1 MTIANL
7 AERDHL
13 ANEGESLR
21 TCLSPLSDSSNEA
34 SDLSSSPNSVIV
46 RENRTFGKNFTSSKS
61 ASEIKPILSPKPFCK
76 KEPSEFAGVKKPI
89 VTSKLYP
96 LLKSWRPAKP
106 AEQKQANDELQGS
119 DRTIGK
125 DTTLEDEGK
134 NTYGLSTTK
143 HSSYFMA
150 EPNKNLTGISRSKS
164 LHLTQELKDERKAT
178 YPLHKK
184 QWQPHHAFED
194 VSKHLLS
201 SENESSL
208 QKDFT
213 SFLNAGQYSSEGLVI
228 NKVAFSSDEKSKG
241 FSKHFAT
248 EIEPSS
254 RVTPIRRQRPVS
266 LNQKLN
272 KVQHKGAE
280 TCEGSSAKVLIQKSR
295 PSSIDTSSK
304 WESMSVGQLVSV
316 SNESK
321 ENETSLNAS
330 ETCVFDNENE
340 ILPKKEDGGHSS
352 VKDSVQ
358 VEFYKPDSPTEDQG
372 DNIQSS
378 EQSFDMN
385 NISPLMNTIHK
396 FKVCNI
402 TDTNIKNNNETDTP
416 FLYRTSDKTKIIKSN
431 KQEGVLVDQR
441 ENGPLMLTTQSTE
454 SLKKEENLTP
464 GGTIK
469 NRISQLYSVSG
480 TSPAFPEVQNEKE
493 KGNISIQQRIQELTA
508 ENAVQKPGSTRRSF
522 QSRPL
527 SADLTK
533 LFLKSGPATEIKS
546 EKSLEKDGENFE
558 AAQPDKGHKDVEN
571 QKSKEDQNIDQ
582 TSFGDCCAEGIQWM
596 RPQTA
601 ATTDKEGRLMTRQN
615 GSENWRSLSF
625 RSKPSVSAP
634 NLNEK
639 MQIQMVSSERESS
652 KTVRAT
658 LFDHKVEWHNTSD
671 EHFKKDSVFMTNR
684 TAVRKSDAFD
694 LFKQEKEIM
703 EKNEP
708 EAKVYSREGDYRHI
722 IVSEEK
728 PHYEENTNNCQR
740 VEPRYE
746 IIQTVGERALSESI
760 LVMPEDKAVTLRS
773 RKSSFHNKHT
783 SRTDVNMLAADLPL
797 RSSDNKTNMFEEY
810 LSTSNAKDVAQS
822 MVKKPIVTE
831 KTDTNFEPK
840 YKMVQSLS
848 GAQKSEK
855 AYLKEGYK
863 THRSARKEEIKA
875 SASENK
881 KNSKVHE
888 TGQYT
893 GNSNNPERFQAC
905 ECLFSNNVEVQV
917 ETVENLDL
925 KDKSEN
931 QSPGD
936 SSRKSWISGSESSN
950 TIDIFNNNH
959 SRTELIAVD
968 NGESR
973 VFGLKQYHQI
983 GSDNKDVNVNTNDAA
998 EDKSKALKMG
1008 SKNRKLDG
1016 TVSNLKMSER
1026 WRRRSAPEDDIS
1038 EFTTLSPT
1046 SRVADTL
1053 IAAEHEIV
1061 KWKESREFVDGNVL
1075 HQSKPNSHRD
1085 FRDSTVEQK
1094 ARYFAVTGNVADFKK
1109 ESDYA
1114 ILKSEFSKI
1123 GFGHDT
1129 SFTETYSIKSNSN
1142 LPHSSANLALPYNNV
1157 SSETYSVRK
1166 SAREEKEEVLG
1177 LSKHGLSNIN
1187 SNLDDDDR
1195 RKRNRNKST
1204 GRMKE
1209 NAIDVDCSLVARQ
1222 EKMTINV
1229 VEKITKHQEPDTLSI
1244 QKHDEKVVQK
1254 NPDETRSYRS
1264 GVLDIDA
1271 LMAEYASNNSKVNS
1285 TKGRLS
1291 HLCKNKK
1298 AFVREKSKSLRVRNE
1313 NPSHKWKDEIES
1325 PGPGPN
1331 LKYLAE
1337 ENRHTVVDYHS
1348 LEKNT
1353 LAGSSEEDC
1362 RAKVK
1367 ERGTLVDPY
1376 DRMQQVCPF
1385 TGKYAGLGNE
1395 CSNKEITVLS
1405 NVQSKTSRDVRC
1417 NSANLVPKPTNP
1429 VDVDIKTHFS
1439 EDFRASPNI
1448 RLREALSMRHKEVE
1462 KSQEHKHKPFEQAKA
1477 NNDDSLMAIKA
1488 DLLKFKDNLT
1498 EYSSNLKLSATEK
1511 CLNRP
1516 TKQRDEGTANLRK
1529 REQATRLLDVKHYS
1543 TPNMGS
1549 LANPVNVDSQAASD
1563 EDCSASRVTTDL
1575 HVQRDSSKQSMFVE
1589 NSDGLKTKPV
1599 DRASLVKANNGDT
1612 LMALK
1617 ADLIK
1622 FKSTLNEYSADLKP
1636 SSLGYERQAMKS
1648 ESVEKKLKERRNE
1661 QRKDRYSLQLEYAE
1675 SSMEK
1680 RLSFPHTRDSSY
1692 LLQDQLKQCFSRPA
1706 SKDTE
1711 TLVPEADSQYG
1722 TWSAGHQS
1730 QDSIVPQSPSA
1741 DNAISTRKQTPNSR
1755 VSSSSSQL
1763 ELDHHDAKKD
1773 QRTGSLDRSSV
1784 DLDSIDGTVL
1794 PPSVRSCPE
1803 EDEIDFSFM
1812 DQPSVLDSSA
1822 LKNRVQLSRKSH
1834 RRAPTLQTQ
1843 RRSKA
1848 RLSES
1853 QFAVIE
1859 ETDSNW
1865 MFKDTTDEKSKKEEE
1880 SEEEEEKTPKSV
1892 VQRLPVFPGM
1902 DPSILKAQLRKR
1914 QESDSPSEISGA
1926 GHVYKSPKSSLQQGA
1941 IGGRPLPSS
1950 AEKDDRPI
1958 EMSPQWLQEL
1968 KSRKRLSQYENSS

>member
-1 MTIANL
+1 MMMATKLEIQSGHMTIANL

-571 QKSKEDQNIDQ
+571 QK
-582 TSFGDCCAEGIQWM
+582 
-596 RPQTA
+596 
-601 ATTDKEGRLMTRQN
+601 
-615 GSENWRSLSF
+615 
-625 RSKPSVSAP
+625 
-634 NLNEK
+634 
-639 MQIQMVSSERESS
+639 
-652 KTVRAT
+652 
-658 LFDHKVEWHNTSD
+658 
-671 EHFKKDSVFMTNR
+671 
-684 TAVRKSDAFD
+684 
-694 LFKQEKEIM
+694 
-703 EKNEP
+703 
-708 EAKVYSREGDYRHI
+708 
-722 IVSEEK
+722 
-728 PHYEENTNNCQR
+728 
-740 VEPRYE
+740 
-746 IIQTVGERALSESI
+746 
-760 LVMPEDKAVTLRS
+760 
-773 RKSSFHNKHT
+773 
-783 SRTDVNMLAADLPL
+783 
-797 RSSDNKTNMFEEY
+797 
-810 LSTSNAKDVAQS
+810 
-822 MVKKPIVTE
+822 
-831 KTDTNFEPK
+831 
-840 YKMVQSLS
+840 
-848 GAQKSEK
+848 
-855 AYLKEGYK
+855 
-863 THRSARKEEIKA
+863 
-875 SASENK
+875 
-881 KNSKVHE
+881 
-888 TGQYT
+888 
-893 GNSNNPERFQAC
+893 
-905 ECLFSNNVEVQV
+905 
-917 ETVENLDL
+917 
-925 KDKSEN
+925 
-931 QSPGD
+931 
-936 SSRKSWISGSESSN
+936 
-950 TIDIFNNNH
+950 
-959 SRTELIAVD
+959 
-968 NGESR
+968 
-973 VFGLKQYHQI
+973 
-983 GSDNKDVNVNTNDAA
+983 
-998 EDKSKALKMG
+998 
-1008 SKNRKLDG
+1008 
-1016 TVSNLKMSER
+1016 
-1026 WRRRSAPEDDIS
+1026 
-1038 EFTTLSPT
+1038 
-1046 SRVADTL
+1046 
-1053 IAAEHEIV
+1053 
-1061 KWKESREFVDGNVL
+1061 
-1075 HQSKPNSHRD
+1075 
-1085 FRDSTVEQK
+1085 
-1094 ARYFAVTGNVADFKK
+1094 
-1109 ESDYA
+1109 
-1114 ILKSEFSKI
+1114 
-1123 GFGHDT
+1123 
-1129 SFTETYSIKSNSN
+1129 
-1142 LPHSSANLALPYNNV
+1142 
-1157 SSETYSVRK
+1157 
-1166 SAREEKEEVLG
+1166 
-1177 LSKHGLSNIN
+1177 
-1187 SNLDDDDR
+1187 
-1195 RKRNRNKST
+1195 
-1204 GRMKE
+1204 
-1209 NAIDVDCSLVARQ
+1209 
-1222 EKMTINV
+1222 
-1229 VEKITKHQEPDTLSI
+1229 
-1244 QKHDEKVVQK
+1244 
-1254 NPDETRSYRS
+1254 
-1264 GVLDIDA
+1264 
-1271 LMAEYASNNSKVNS
+1271 
-1285 TKGRLS
+1285 
-1291 HLCKNKK
+1291 
-1298 AFVREKSKSLRVRNE
+1298 
-1313 NPSHKWKDEIES
+1313 
-1325 PGPGPN
+1325 
-1331 LKYLAE
+1331 
-1337 ENRHTVVDYHS
+1337 
-1348 LEKNT
+1348 
-1353 LAGSSEEDC
+1353 
-1362 RAKVK
+1362 
-1367 ERGTLVDPY
+1367 
-1376 DRMQQVCPF
+1376 
-1385 TGKYAGLGNE
+1385 
-1395 CSNKEITVLS
+1395 
-1405 NVQSKTSRDVRC
+1405 
-1417 NSANLVPKPTNP
+1417 
-1429 VDVDIKTHFS
+1429 
-1439 EDFRASPNI
+1439 
-1448 RLREALSMRHKEVE
+1448 
-1462 KSQEHKHKPFEQAKA
+1462 
-1477 NNDDSLMAIKA
+1477 
-1488 DLLKFKDNLT
+1488 
-1498 EYSSNLKLSATEK
+1498 
-1511 CLNRP
+1511 
-1516 TKQRDEGTANLRK
+1516 
-1529 REQATRLLDVKHYS
+1529 
-1543 TPNMGS
+1543 
-1549 LANPVNVDSQAASD
+1549 
-1563 EDCSASRVTTDL
+1563 
-1575 HVQRDSSKQSMFVE
+1575 
-1589 NSDGLKTKPV
+1589 
-1599 DRASLVKANNGDT
+1599 
-1612 LMALK
+1612 
-1617 ADLIK
+1617 
-1622 FKSTLNEYSADLKP
+1622 
-1636 SSLGYERQAMKS
+1636 
-1648 ESVEKKLKERRNE
+1648 
-1661 QRKDRYSLQLEYAE
+1661 
-1675 SSMEK
+1675 
-1680 RLSFPHTRDSSY
+1680 
-1692 LLQDQLKQCFSRPA
+1692 DQLKQCFSRPA